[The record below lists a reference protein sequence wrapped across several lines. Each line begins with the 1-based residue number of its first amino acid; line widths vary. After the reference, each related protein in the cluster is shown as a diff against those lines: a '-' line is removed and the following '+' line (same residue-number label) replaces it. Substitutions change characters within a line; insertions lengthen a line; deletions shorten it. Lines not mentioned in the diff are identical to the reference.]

1 MSYSASDLKKKLIVQ
16 FTTYHVTHVIL
27 PTAHVILPTALCALK
42 YYNLTSAVVYFWL
55 FVPLVSVNQISY
67 CFAVAE
73 DLQAEIL
80 VVYYWQNIFLFYF

>member
-27 PTAHVILPTALCALK
+27 PTALCVLK
-42 YYNLTSAVVYFWL
+42 YYNLTSALVYFWL
-55 FVPLVSVNQISY
+55 FVPLVSMNQISY